1 VSNQDLARSRL
12 VPLTAAASLDPA
24 RLLPTSI
31 CFDDLDTPS
40 DVIDALILSA
50 FADGRQ
56 PYARSVRFEQVRPGA
71 SLTLPDA
78 QTLRVA
84 HNGRQA
90 ALIAGDDWTAR
101 TVLWHNGTAEVTV
114 TAVTDELADAVIGH
128 IVADAAVEQSSSD
141 GRVTIGFW
149 HRSER
154 RGPCRSARRVSA
166 EPWSMIRGN
175 YAGATAAAMD
185 RLMAVTPASL
195 SGQLILLYGP
205 PGTGKTTALRA
216 LAREWLPWCDT
227 DCVIDPEALFADP
240 WYLMEL
246 VIGDDDDE
254 EDEAAARW
262 RLLLLEDCD
271 ELIGGD
277 AKQSAGQALSRLL
290 NLTDGLLGQG
300 RRVLVA
306 ITTNED
312 LRALHPAA
320 IRPGRCLAQIEVGP
334 FPAAEAAAWLDR
346 PAESVPA
353 MTLAELYARRNSKA
367 PISSAQP
374 PAAVGLYL

>member
-1 VSNQDLARSRL
+1 MSNQDLARPRL
-12 VPLTAAASLDPA
+12 VPLTTAASLDPA
-24 RLLPTSI
+24 RLLPASI

-56 PYARSVRFEQVRPGA
+56 PFARSVRLEQVRPGA
-71 SLTLPDA
+71 SLTLPGA

-84 HNGRQA
+84 LNGRQA
-90 ALIAGDDWTAR
+90 RLIAGDDWTAR
-101 TVLWHNGTAEVTV
+101 TVLWHTGTAEVTV
-114 TAVTDELADAVIGH
+114 TAATDELAEAVIGR
-128 IVADAAVEQSSSD
+128 IVAEAAVEQSSGD

-166 EPWSMIRGN
+166 EPWSTIRGN
-175 YAGATAAAMD
+175 YPGATAAAMD

-227 DCVIDPEALFADP
+227 DCVIDPETLFADP
-240 WYLMEL
+240 RYLMEL
-246 VIGDDDDE
+246 AIGDDD

-271 ELIGGD
+271 ELIGEE
-277 AKQSAGQALSRLL
+277 AKRSSGQALSRLL

-300 RRVLVA
+300 RHVLVA

-334 FPAAEAAAWLDR
+334 FPAGEAAAWLDR
-346 PAESVPA
+346 PANGIPA
-353 MTLAELYARRNSKA
+353 MTLAELYARKNARA

>member
-1 VSNQDLARSRL
+1 MSNKDLARSRL
-12 VPLTAAASLDPA
+12 VPLATAASLDPA
-24 RLLPTSI
+24 RLLPAALS
-31 CFDDLDTPS
+31 FDDLDTPS

-56 PYARSVRFEQVRPGA
+56 PYARSVRLEQVRPGA

-78 QTLRVA
+78 QALRVA
-84 HNGRQA
+84 LNGRQA
-90 ALIAGDDWTAR
+90 RLFAGDDWTAR
-101 TVLWHNGTAEVTV
+101 TVLWHTGTAEITV
-114 TAVTDELADAVIGH
+114 TAVTDELAETVIGR
-128 IVADAAVEQSSSD
+128 IVADAAVQASGND

-166 EPWSMIRGN
+166 EPWSAIRRN
-175 YAGATAAAMD
+175 YPGATAAAMD

-227 DCVIDPEALFADP
+227 DCVIDPETLFADP
-240 WYLMEL
+240 RYLMEL
-246 VIGDDDDE
+246 AIGDDDD

-271 ELIGGD
+271 ELIGSE
-277 AKQSAGQALSRLL
+277 AKRASGQALSRLL

-300 RRVLVA
+300 RHVLVA

-320 IRPGRCLAQIEVGP
+320 IRPGRCLAQIEVGS

-346 PAESVPA
+346 PADGISA
-353 MTLAELYARRNSKA
+353 MTLAELYARKDART

>member
-1 VSNQDLARSRL
+1 MTNQDLARSRL
-12 VPLTAAASLDPA
+12 VPLATAASLDPA
-24 RLLPTSI
+24 RLLPVSI
-31 CFDDLDTPS
+31 CFDDLDSPS

-56 PYARSVRFEQVRPGA
+56 PYARSARLEQVKPAA
-71 SLTLPDA
+71 SLTLAGA

-84 HNGRQA
+84 HDGRQA
-90 ALIAGDDWTAR
+90 RLIAGDDWTAR
-101 TVLWHNGTAEVTV
+101 TVIWHNGTAEVTV
-114 TAVTDELADAVIGH
+114 TATTSEVAEAVIGQ
-128 IVADAAVEQSSSD
+128 IVADAAVEPSGSD

-154 RGPCRSARRVSA
+154 RGPCRSVRRVSA
-166 EPWSMIRGN
+166 EPWSTIRGN
-175 YAGATAAAMD
+175 YALGTAAALD

-227 DCVIDPEALFADP
+227 DCVIDPETLFAEP
-240 WYLMEL
+240 RYLMEL

-254 EDEAAARW
+254 EDAEARW

-271 ELIGGD
+271 ELIGED
-277 AKQSAGQALSRLL
+277 AKRSAGQALSRLL
-290 NLTDGLLGQG
+290 NLTDGLIGQG
-300 RRVLVA
+300 RHVLVA

-334 FPAAEAAAWLDR
+334 FPAAEAATWLGQ
-346 PAESVPA
+346 PADGVPA
-353 MTLAELYARRNSKA
+353 MTLAELYARRDARA
-367 PISSAQP
+367 PICSTPP

>member
-1 VSNQDLARSRL
+1 M
-12 VPLTAAASLDPA
+12 PLTTAASLDPA
-24 RLLPTSI
+24 RLLPASI

-56 PYARSVRFEQVRPGA
+56 PFARSVRLEQVRPGA
-71 SLTLPDA
+71 SLTLPGA

-84 HNGRQA
+84 LNGRQA
-90 ALIAGDDWTAR
+90 RLIAGDDWTAR

-114 TAVTDELADAVIGH
+114 TAVTDELAEVVIGG
-128 IVADAAVEQSSSD
+128 IVAEAAVEQSGGD

-175 YAGATAAAMD
+175 YPRATAAAMD

-227 DCVIDPEALFADP
+227 DCVIDPETLFADP
-240 WYLMEL
+240 RYLMEL
-246 VIGDDDDE
+246 AIGDDD

-271 ELIGGD
+271 ELICD
-277 AKQSAGQALSRLL
+277 EAKRSSGQALSRLL

-300 RRVLVA
+300 RHVLVA

-334 FPAAEAAAWLDR
+334 FPAREAAAWLDR
-346 PAESVPA
+346 PADGVPA
-353 MTLAELYARRNSKA
+353 MTLAELYARRNARA

>member
-12 VPLTAAASLDPA
+12 VPLTTAASLDPA

-56 PYARSVRFEQVRPGA
+56 PYARSVRLEQVRPGA
-71 SLTLPDA
+71 SLTLAGA

-84 HNGRQA
+84 FNGRQA
-90 ALIAGDDWTAR
+90 RLVAGDGWTAR

-114 TAVTDELADAVIGH
+114 TAVTDELAASVIGN
-128 IVADAAVEQSSSD
+128 IVAAAVVEESGCD

-166 EPWSMIRGN
+166 EPWSKIRGN
-175 YAGATAAAMD
+175 YAGLTAAAMD
-185 RLMAVTPASL
+185 RLMAVTPESL

-227 DCVIDPEALFADP
+227 DCVIDPETLFTDP
-240 WYLMEL
+240 RYLMEL

-254 EDEAAARW
+254 DDAGARW

-277 AKQSAGQALSRLL
+277 AKRSSGQALSRLL

-300 RRVLVA
+300 RHVLVA

-334 FPAAEAAAWLDR
+334 FPAGEAAAWLDR
-346 PAESVPA
+346 QADGIPA
-353 MTLAELYARRNSKA
+353 MTLAELYARRNARA

>member
-1 VSNQDLARSRL
+1 
-12 VPLTAAASLDPA
+12 
-24 RLLPTSI
+24 
-31 CFDDLDTPS
+31 
-40 DVIDALILSA
+40 
-50 FADGRQ
+50 
-56 PYARSVRFEQVRPGA
+56 
-71 SLTLPDA
+71 LTLPGA
-78 QTLRVA
+78 ATLRVA
-84 HNGRQA
+84 LNGRQA
-90 ALIAGDDWTAR
+90 RLIAGDDWTAR

-114 TAVTDELADAVIGH
+114 TAVTDELAESVIGNILADAV
-128 IVADAAVEQSSSD
+128 VEESGSD

-166 EPWSMIRGN
+166 ESWSMIRGN
-175 YAGATAAAMD
+175 YAGLTAGAMD
-185 RLMAVTPASL
+185 KLMAVTPESL

-216 LAREWLPWCDT
+216 LARQWLPWCDT
-227 DCVIDPEALFADP
+227 DCVIDPETLFADP
-240 WYLMEL
+240 RYLMEL
-246 VIGDDDDE
+246 VIGDEDDDE
-254 EDEAAARW
+254 ATARW

-277 AKQSAGQALSRLL
+277 AKRSSGQALSRLL

-300 RRVLVA
+300 RHVLVA

-334 FPAAEAAAWLDR
+334 FPPAEAASWLGR
-346 PAESVPA
+346 PANGIPA
-353 MTLAELYARRNSKA
+353 MTLAELYARRNARA

>member
-1 VSNQDLARSRL
+1 MT
-12 VPLTAAASLDPA
+12 TAASPDPA
-24 RLLPTSI
+24 RLLPASI

-50 FADGRQ
+50 FAEGRQ
-56 PYARSVRFEQVRPGA
+56 PYARSVRLEQVRPGA
-71 SLTLPDA
+71 SLTLPGA

-84 HNGRQA
+84 LNGRQA
-90 ALIAGDDWTAR
+90 RLVAGDDWTAR
-101 TVLWHNGTAEVTV
+101 TVIWHNGTAEVTV
-114 TAVTDELADAVIGH
+114 TAVTDELAESVIGN
-128 IVADAAVEQSSSD
+128 IVADAVVEESGCD

-166 EPWSMIRGN
+166 EPWSKIRGN
-175 YAGATAAAMD
+175 YAGLTTAAMD
-185 RLMAVTPASL
+185 KLMAVTPESL

-227 DCVIDPEALFADP
+227 DCVIDPETLFADP
-240 WYLMEL
+240 RYLMEL
-246 VIGDDDDE
+246 VIGDDDD
-254 EDEAAARW
+254 DDAAARW

-277 AKQSAGQALSRLL
+277 AKRSSGQALSRLL

-334 FPAAEAAAWLDR
+334 FPAREAAAWLGR
-346 PAESVPA
+346 PANGIPA
-353 MTLAELYARRNSKA
+353 MTLAELYARRNARA

-374 PAAVGLYL
+374 TPAVGLYL

>member
-1 VSNQDLARSRL
+1 M
-12 VPLTAAASLDPA
+12 TTAASLDPA
-24 RLLPTSI
+24 RLLPVSI
-31 CFDDLDTPS
+31 GFDDLDTPS

-50 FADGRQ
+50 FAAGRQ
-56 PYARSVRFEQVRPGA
+56 PYARSVRLEQVRPGA
-71 SLTLPDA
+71 CLTPPGA

-84 HNGRQA
+84 LNGRQA
-90 ALIAGDDWTAR
+90 RLVAGDDWTAR

-114 TAVTDELADAVIGH
+114 TAATDEVAEEVIGQ
-128 IVADAAVEQSSSD
+128 IVADAAVEQSDCD

-149 HRSER
+149 HHSDR
-154 RGPCRSARRVSA
+154 RGPCRSAREVSA
-166 EPWSMIRGN
+166 EPWSVIRGN
-175 YAGATAAAMD
+175 YPGATAAAMD
-185 RLMAVTPASL
+185 QLMAITPASL

-227 DCVIDPEALFADP
+227 DCVIDPETLFADP
-240 WYLMEL
+240 RYLMEL
-246 VIGDDDDE
+246 VIGDDDD
-254 EDEAAARW
+254 DGEAAARW

-277 AKQSAGQALSRLL
+277 AKRSSGQALSRLL

-300 RRVLVA
+300 RHVLVA

-320 IRPGRCLAQIEVGP
+320 IRPGRCLAQIEVGH

-346 PAESVPA
+346 PADGIPA
-353 MTLAELYARRNSKA
+353 MTLAELYARKNARP

-374 PAAVGLYL
+374 PEPLGLYL